1 MAGIEAGKI
10 LFVRHGE
17 SEANVK
23 GVFAGQKDDSPLT
36 ENGKQQAKVVGE
48 LLISRGISIDRVISS
63 PLIRAKETAEIIVR
77 TIGNGSLK
85 VDTDE
90 RILEYDMGVLTGI
103 PFRRVT
109 SFEMVSAKGA
119 EDPEKFGMR
128 VDSFFEELL
137 TTNDKNVLVVGHGGI
152 AKMLETRKKGLPT
165 CTFLDIPLI
174 QNTEIME
181 IR

>member
-1 MAGIEAGKI
+1 MAGIETGKI

-17 SEANVK
+17 SEANVR

-36 ENGKQQAKVVGE
+36 ENGRQQAKEVGE
-48 LLISRGISIDRVISS
+48 LLTSRGISIDRVISS
-63 PLIRAKETAEIIVR
+63 PLIRARETAEIIVR
-77 TIGNGSLK
+77 TIGNDSLK
-85 VDTDE
+85 VENDE
-90 RILEYDMGVLTGI
+90 RILEYDMGVMTGI

-109 SFEMVSAKGA
+109 SFEMISADGA

-128 VDSFFEELL
+128 VDNFFEQLL
-137 TTNDKNVLVVGHGGI
+137 LINNENILVVGHGGI

-165 CTFLDIPLI
+165 CTFLDIPLVP
-174 QNTEIME
+174 NAEIME